1 MEGAYRIDT
10 GAELVNLAEQ
20 QLVDCDKGDGNM
32 GCNGGDMYTA
42 FAYAHSNCIM
52 SLADYPYAGVD
63 GTCAWDESKCVMK
76 VDEW

>member
-1 MEGAYRIDT
+1 
-10 GAELVNLAEQ
+10 
-20 QLVDCDKGDGNM
+20 M

-52 SLADYPYAGVD
+52 SLDSYPYTALD
-63 GTCAWDESKCVMK
+63 GSCAVDESKCVMK